1 MLTEFSVVRELGRPM
16 AEHRIQIVVVVNGQ
30 PTLVEANLHSPLET
44 IIPRA
49 LEQTGNTGQPPENW
63 ELRDA
68 QGTLLDTSKEIASFD
83 FPPDVHL
90 FLNLKAGV
98 GGSA

>member
-1 MLTEFSVVRELGRPM
+1 MASANQIEFE
-16 AEHRIQIVVVVNGQ
+16 IIVNGQ
-30 PTLVEANLHSPLET
+30 PTRVSANKNAPLHT

-49 LEQTGNTGQPPENW
+49 LEQTGNAGQSPDNW

-68 QGTLLDTSKEIASFD
+68 GGTLLPLETKIKD
-83 FPPDVHL
+83 FNFPADVKL

-98 GGSA
+98 GG

>member
-1 MLTEFSVVRELGRPM
+1 M
-16 AEHRIQIVVVVNGQ
+16 AKIAITVVVNGQ
-30 PTLVEANLHSPLET
+30 PTIVEANPEAPLRT
-44 IIPRA
+44 IIPIA

-68 QGTLLDTSKEIASFD
+68 AGVELDVAKKIED
-83 FPPDVHL
+83 FQFPADVRL

-98 GGSA
+98 GG

>member
-1 MLTEFSVVRELGRPM
+1 MEKIAIT
-16 AEHRIQIVVVVNGQ
+16 VVVNGQ
-30 PTLVEANLHSPLET
+30 PTIVEANPEAPLRT
-44 IIPRA
+44 IIPIA

-68 QGTLLDTSKEIASFD
+68 AGVELDVAKKIED
-83 FPPDVHL
+83 FQFPADVRL

-98 GGSA
+98 GG

>member
-1 MLTEFSVVRELGRPM
+1 MPENKVQLAV
-16 AEHRIQIVVVVNGQ
+16 IVNGQ
-30 PTLVEANLHSPLET
+30 PTVVEANVNAPLET
-44 IIPRA
+44 VIPRA

-68 QGTLLDTSKEIASFD
+68 QGTLLDTSKKIASFD
-83 FPPDVHL
+83 FPPDVQL

-98 GGSA
+98 GGSACR

>member
-1 MLTEFSVVRELGRPM
+1 MAANKIQLT
-16 AEHRIQIVVVVNGQ
+16 VVVNGQ
-30 PTLVEANLHSPLET
+30 PIVVDANVNSPLHA

-49 LEQTGNTGQPPENW
+49 LEQTANTGQPPDNW

-68 QGTLLDTSKEIASFD
+68 QGTLLDTSKKISSFN
-83 FPPDVHL
+83 FPPGTRL

-98 GGSA
+98 GGAG